1 MDVVVGRAL
10 SSKGQLY
17 SYILD
22 TLNTLMEALDKQN
35 FSVLGLFAYSENQ
48 EEAGGFEE
56 RLYSKLLSED
66 NLIRYDYKKKL

>member
-1 MDVVVGRAL
+1 MVVGRAL

-17 SYILD
+17 SYILE

-48 EEAGGFEE
+48 EEAGGFE
-56 RLYSKLLSED
+56 
-66 NLIRYDYKKKL
+66 